1 MPYADNCSPGRAEPY
16 PPSEISPHIH
26 SAGSVAVL
34 VNVETTPVQLHA
46 ILFPSGD
53 PARRGISSYLRARW
67 VFMTFCESHASQVPF
82 HAVWHMPAAG
92 WSANRDIAAA
102 RRSWERARTIADALP
117 AGLLSD

>member
-1 MPYADNCSPGRAEPY
+1 M
-16 PPSEISPHIH
+16 
-26 SAGSVAVL
+26 
-34 VNVETTPVQLHA
+34 ETTPVQLHA

-102 RRSWERARTIADALP
+102 RRSWERAPEPSLTPYRLACYQTGCGTMRI
-117 AGLLSD
+117 